1 MTARQKWW
9 LVMLLAAGAL
19 TVSGATRIVFLA
31 GGPSHPPGEHEH
43 RAGCLLLQSCLE
55 GMADVTTVVYS
66 NGWPAAPEVFTGA
79 DAVVLYSDGGRL
91 HPLLQGD
98 RLTTLGKLM
107 DRGVGLAVLH
117 WACDVAKDYGQ
128 REFLDWLGGCYEQHW
143 SVNPLWTAEFKT
155 LPAHPITR
163 GVNPFQLYDEWYF
176 HLRFREGLDRVV
188 PLLTTVA
195 PASTMAR
202 PDGPHTGNPAVRE
215 AVERQVPQIVAWAAE
230 RAQGGRGFGFTGG
243 HYHKNWG
250 HDDFRKLVLNG
261 ILWVAKVEV
270 PANGVA
276 STVTPT
282 QLEQN
287 LDFKGPQRPR
297 PSSGK

>member
-1 MTARQKWW
+1 MTAKQKWW

-66 NGWPAAPEVFTGA
+66 NGWPAPEAFTDA
-79 DAVVLYSDGGRL
+79 AAVVLYSDGGRL

-188 PLLTTVA
+188 PLLTAVA

-276 STVTPT
+276 STVTPA